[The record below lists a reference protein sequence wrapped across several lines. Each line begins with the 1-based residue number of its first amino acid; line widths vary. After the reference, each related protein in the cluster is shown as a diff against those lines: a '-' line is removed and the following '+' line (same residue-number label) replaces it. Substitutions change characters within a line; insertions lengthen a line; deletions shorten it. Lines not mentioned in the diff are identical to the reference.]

1 MNVTDNHVWQEI
13 RMRRRHLLQTILVAT
28 AALQGCSDM
37 PAMGSASMGSAGV
50 VEALTSQLGVTPQQ
64 ATGGVGSM
72 LSYAKGQLSPSDFT
86 TVSSALPGADKYMSL
101 ASEALG
107 VGSISNRA
115 ALGSAFS
122 KLGMSP
128 DMVGKFAPIVS
139 DYAGKYGSSA
149 AKNLLAGVFK

>member
-1 MNVTDNHVWQEI
+1 MAS
-13 RMRRRHLLQTILVAT
+13 ILESIASQFGPDIVDK
-28 AALQGCSDM
+28 L
-37 PAMGSASMGSAGV
+37 GS
-50 VEALTSQLGVTPQQ
+50 
-64 ATGGVGSM
+64 
-72 LSYAKGQLSPSDFT
+72 
-86 TVSSALPGADKYMSL
+86 
-101 ASEALG
+101 
-107 VGSISNRA
+107 